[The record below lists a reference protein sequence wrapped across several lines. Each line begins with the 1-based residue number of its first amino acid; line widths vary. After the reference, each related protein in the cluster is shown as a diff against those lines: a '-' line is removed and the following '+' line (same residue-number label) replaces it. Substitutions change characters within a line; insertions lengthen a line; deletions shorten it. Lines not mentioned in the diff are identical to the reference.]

1 MDYPVTLTRD
11 DNNTYL
17 VEFPDFPEA
26 HTFGESIEEAL
37 AHAKDALL
45 TAVDAYMKD
54 RRDVPD
60 PSATVAKYRV
70 VMPALMEA
78 KVALYRTMRRAKV
91 NSLSWRGG
99 STSTLRRSIVSS
111 TSVTGR
117 SSSNSRPRSARSAS
131 ACHSGSRTLR
141 PSLTR
146 HGAPQPVPRHARRGD
161 EPQRA
166 IADLARRSLLQ
177 LCGSCGKDGCSKS
190 VRTAQF
196 SVE

>member
-26 HTFGESIEEAL
+26 HTFGESIEDAL

-70 VMPALMEA
+70 AIPALMEA
-78 KVALYRTMRRAKV
+78 KVALYRTMRSAKVNKSELARRLDVHPPQVDRLFDVRHGSKFEQLEAAFSALGKRVSFRIEDAAPVPHARRRAAARRSSRAPARRRAKV
-91 NSLSWRGG
+91 
-99 STSTLRRSIVSS
+99 RR
-111 TSVTGR
+111 
-117 SSSNSRPRSARSAS
+117 
-131 ACHSGSRTLR
+131 
-141 PSLTR
+141 
-146 HGAPQPVPRHARRGD
+146 
-161 EPQRA
+161 
-166 IADLARRSLLQ
+166 
-177 LCGSCGKDGCSKS
+177 
-190 VRTAQF
+190 
-196 SVE
+196 